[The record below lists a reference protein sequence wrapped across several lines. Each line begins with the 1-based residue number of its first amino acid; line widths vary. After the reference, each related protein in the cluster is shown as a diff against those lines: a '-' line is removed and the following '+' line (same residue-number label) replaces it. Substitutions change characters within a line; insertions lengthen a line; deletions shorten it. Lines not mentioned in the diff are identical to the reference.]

1 MGFAWYAPRVA
12 PSALALAVPLA
23 LSASCVAEGAPSAP
37 GEGPAGARGASSP
50 DAPSTA
56 APRGAD
62 GAPPEER
69 DPLLTAPFEDRF
81 DRAELGPDWRALSPA
96 WKIQDGRLCARG
108 ARNRGVWLRRV
119 LPEAARIEVTAIAS
133 SDDGDLKVE
142 LWGDGRSGARSTSYG
157 DATSYLAILGGWR
170 NSRHV
175 LARLDEHGD
184 DRIELLVD
192 PRSDDP
198 RQRAIAPGQPY
209 HLRFERRDGRTLRWE
224 VDGVPLFE
232 LEDDE
237 PLRGPGHDHIG
248 FNDWDAPVCF
258 DDLRIEP
265 LRHAD

>member
-1 MGFAWYAPRVA
+1 MA

-23 LSASCVAEGAPSAP
+23 LSASCVAEGAPSSPGEARGTSSSHAPTTPAP
-37 GEGPAGARGASSP
+37 GG
-50 DAPSTA
+50 T
-56 APRGAD
+56 
-62 GAPPEER
+62 PEDQDE
-69 DPLLTAPFEDRF
+69 PLIAPFEDRF

-96 WKIQDGRLCARG
+96 WKIEDGRLCGRG

-119 LPEAARIEVTAIAS
+119 LPDAARVEVTAIAS

-142 LWGDGRSGARSTSYG
+142 LWGDGRSGARGTSYD
-157 DATSYLAILGGWR
+157 DATSYVAILGGWR

-184 DRIELLVD
+184 DRLELLVD
-192 PRSDDP
+192 PRADDP

-232 LEDDE
+232 LEDEE
-237 PLRGPGHDHIG
+237 PLRGPGHDHLG

-265 LRHAD
+265 VRRAD